1 MTASTDPVP
10 LGIRQ
15 GQTLIVDA
23 ARVVRNSFNAGM
35 GSTVIVQRRGT
46 VGDNLEAVGA
56 EVTITGGSVGPNF
69 DAFAGSRVTI
79 SGGTVGV
86 EFRVFDG
93 GQVTIIGGTVGNNS
107 RWLAQISTK
116 PPPPGLVTQAD
127 RVEPGPPR

>member
-1 MTASTDPVP
+1 
-10 LGIRQ
+10 
-15 GQTLIVDA
+15 
-23 ARVVRNSFNAGM
+23 
-35 GSTVIVQRRGT
+35 T

-86 EFRVFDG
+86 GFRVFDG